1 MVFNLQV
8 VHLAINKHILTFCN
22 IAIYFYTQTTTFKKM
37 KPLNPI
43 LIFVILLLLASCGKK
58 EESNTQMQI
67 PTLTYPKTAKVA
79 QTDDYH
85 GTKVDDPYR
94 WLEDDTA
101 ANTKEW
107 VTAQNKV
114 TSNFLNTISFRGKI
128 KDRLTELLDYPK
140 YGQPYKVGDYFFFSK
155 NDGLQNQA
163 VTYYQKGLEGS
174 PEVFLDPNALS
185 ADGTVTASISGIS
198 ADKKY
203 VNIRISKSGSD
214 WAEMAVMEVSTKK
227 TMPQDTLRWVKFS
240 GATWLSDGF
249 FYSRYPTPAKGK
261 EFSAKSEYQKI
272 YYHKLGTPQEKDQ
285 LIYEDNAHPLRYF
298 NVETTEDKRFLIL
311 NIAEGTD
318 GSEIWYK
325 NLKNGDKD
333 FKLLFK
339 GFEYNYNVVDN
350 VGDRLLVY
358 HNQGAPNY
366 KVSFVDPQD
375 PTSMID
381 FISEMP
387 EKLES
392 VNTAGGKVFA
402 SYLKDVNTKV
412 FQYDMS
418 LAKLE
423 REINLPALGTA
434 GGFGGY
440 KEDGFVFYTF
450 TSFTYPPTVY
460 KYDIGTGQ
468 STIFRKSE
476 AKFIPEEYETKQVFY
491 PSKDG
496 TKVPMFI
503 VYKKGLKLDGKN
515 PTLLYGYGGFN
526 VSLTPS
532 FSVSNIVLLENGGV
546 YALAN
551 LRGGG
556 EYGEKWHKGGMLQ
569 NKQNVFDDFIAAG
582 EYLIKEGYTSKDRLA
597 ISGGSNG
604 GLLVG
609 AAMTQ
614 RPDLFKVAFPAV
626 GVMDMLRYHKFTVG
640 WGWIVEY
647 GSADSA
653 QHFKNLLA
661 YSPLHNLK
669 EGTNYP
675 ATMVTTADHDDRVV
689 PAHSFKFAAT
699 LQEKHKGNNPVIIR
713 IEEKAGHGA
722 GKPTGKIIDEQADKW
737 SFMFYNMGIEPYKD
751 KKVKNTL

>member
-1 MVFNLQV
+1 MR
-8 VHLAINKHILTFCN
+8 K
-22 IAIYFYTQTTTFKKM
+22 
-37 KPLNPI
+37 LNTI
-43 LIFVILLLLASCGKK
+43 LIFTTVLFIASCGNK
-58 EESNTQMQI
+58 EENTAQMEM
-67 PTLTYPKTAKVA
+67 PALTYPKTEKVA

-94 WLEDDTA
+94 WLEEDTA
-101 ANTKEW
+101 ANTKDW
-107 VTAQNKV
+107 VVAQNKV
-114 TSNFLNTISFRGKI
+114 TFDFLGKI
-128 KDRLTELLDYPK
+128 PYREKIKERLTEIWNYPK
-140 YGQPYKVGDYFFFSK
+140 YGQPYRVGDYYFFSK

-163 VTYYQKGLEGS
+163 VTYYQKGLEGT

-185 ADGTVTASISGIS
+185 ADGTVTASITGIS
-198 ADKKY
+198 TDKKY
-203 VNIRISKSGSD
+203 ANIRISKSGSD
-214 WAEMAVMEVSTKK
+214 WSEMALMEVASKKIMTK
-227 TMPQDTLRWVKFS
+227 DTLKWVKFS
-240 GATWLSDGF
+240 GAAWYKDGF

-261 EFSAKSEYQKI
+261 EFSAKSEFQKI
-272 YYHKLGTPQEKDQ
+272 YYHKLGTPQDKDQ
-285 LIYEDNAHPLRYF
+285 LVYEDNAHPLRYF
-298 NVETTEDKRFLIL
+298 SAQTTEDERFLIL

-325 NLKNGDKD
+325 NLKTGDKD

-339 GFEYNYNVVDN
+339 GFEYNYSVIDN

-358 HNQGAPNY
+358 HNNGAPNY
-366 KVSFVDPQD
+366 KVSFVDPKD
-375 PTSMID
+375 PANMVD
-381 FISEMP
+381 FIAEKP
-387 EKLES
+387 EKLENI
-392 VNTAGGKVFA
+392 NTAGGKLFA

-412 FQYDMS
+412 YQYDMT
-418 LAKLE
+418 LAQMD
-423 REINLPALGTA
+423 REIVLPALGDA
-434 GGFGGY
+434 NGFGGN
-440 KEDGFVFYTF
+440 KDDTFIFYTF

-460 KYDIGTGQ
+460 KYDINTGQ
-468 STIFRKSE
+468 SVIFRKSE
-476 AKFIPEEYETKQVFY
+476 VKFIPDEYETKQVFY

-496 TKVPMFI
+496 TKIPMFI
-503 VYKKGLKLDGKN
+503 VHKKGLKLDGKN
-515 PTLLYGYGGFN
+515 PTFLYAYGGFN
-526 VSLTPS
+526 ISLTPS

-556 EYGEKWHKGGMLQ
+556 EYGEKWHKNGMLLK
-569 NKQNVFDDFIAAG
+569 KQNVFDDFIAAG
-582 EYLIKEGYTSKDRLA
+582 EYLIKEGYTSKERLA
-597 ISGGSNG
+597 IAGGSNG

-640 WGWIVEY
+640 WGWVVEY

-653 QHFKNLLA
+653 QHFKNLLS

-669 EGTNYP
+669 EGVSYP

-713 IEEKAGHGA
+713 IEQKAGHGA
-722 GKPTGKIIDEQADKW
+722 GKPTSKIIEEQTDKW
-737 SFMFYNMGIEPYKD
+737 SFMFYNMGVEPYKD
-751 KKVKNTL
+751 KKVKNTM